1 MANFVFHHSH
11 SQRPEMRR
19 QPAGRSL
26 GCRERSGS
34 RISGRGSGSK
44 QWGGWFSLPILAQR
58 ISGCV
63 KAVWSSYY
71 GISSDSRIEHWYK
84 YMYIYMIYMYIY
96 MIYICI
102 WYMILICIHEG
113 LLGILTNKMTW
124 DWYLWKSGDPEIWVF
139 DQQRIGQVALDQT
152 AAGLQA
158 WPKGQQAV
166 WFFLN
171 MATNGYHMEELI
183 G

>member
-1 MANFVFHHSH
+1 MANCVFHHSH

-71 GISSDSRIEHWYK
+71 GISSDSRIEHWYN
-84 YMYIYMIYMYIY
+84 IYVYDIDISDM
-96 MIYICI
+96 
-102 WYMILICIHEG
+102 ICIHEG